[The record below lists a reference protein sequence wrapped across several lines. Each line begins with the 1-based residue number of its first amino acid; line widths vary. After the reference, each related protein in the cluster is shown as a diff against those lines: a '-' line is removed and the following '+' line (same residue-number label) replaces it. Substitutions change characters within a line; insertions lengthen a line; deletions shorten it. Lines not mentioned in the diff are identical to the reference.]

1 MPLGTRLF
9 TAVPFPKEATMSDR
23 RTENDYESED
33 LLMNDDFELEDG
45 VDDDLQEEKAAR
57 SRSFNMDMRHR
68 IEDRLEERSSTLAG
82 SEGRDEKGLLYS
94 RWCREKTGS
103 PIN

>member
-23 RTENDYESED
+23 RTENDYESDD

-68 IEDRLEERSSTLAG
+68 IEDRLEERRLKRELG
-82 SEGRDEKGLLYS
+82 DYEFFDMDDDDEDILH
-94 RWCREKTGS
+94 
-103 PIN
+103 

>member
-23 RTENDYESED
+23 RTENDYESDD

-45 VDDDLQEEKAAR
+45 FQVRWRFVFATFQ
-57 SRSFNMDMRHR
+57 
-68 IEDRLEERSSTLAG
+68 LA
-82 SEGRDEKGLLYS
+82 DFQ
-94 RWCREKTGS
+94 C
-103 PIN
+103 